1 MQSICRC
8 TVIIA
13 AAFFCVTIIL
23 ATPPAS
29 QAADRETSRV
39 QTVAKGLHDHLK
51 VTAAQ
56 EEQWS
61 KVVEAMQE
69 NATTMEA
76 LVKARKEKLKTMNA
90 IDDLKSYGE
99 IVEAQATGIKN
110 FLAAFEPLY
119 SSMPDDQKKVADKV
133 LTERLQKHLKKKK

>member
-8 TVIIA
+8 AVIIA
-13 AAFFCVTIIL
+13 AAFFCVTMIL
-23 ATPPAS
+23 ATPTAS
-29 QAADRETSRV
+29 PAADRETSRV
-39 QTVAKGLHDHLK
+39 QTVAKTLHDQLK
-51 VTAAQ
+51 ITAAQ
-56 EEQWS
+56 EEQWG
-61 KVVEAMQE
+61 KVVQAMQE

-99 IVEAQATGIKN
+99 ITEAQATGIKN

-119 SSMPDDQKKVADKV
+119 SGMPDDQKKVADKV